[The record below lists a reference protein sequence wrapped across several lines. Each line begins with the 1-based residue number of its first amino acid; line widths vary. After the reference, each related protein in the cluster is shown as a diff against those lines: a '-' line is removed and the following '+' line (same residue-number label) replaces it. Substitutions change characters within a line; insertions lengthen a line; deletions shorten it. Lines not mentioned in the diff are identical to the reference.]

1 MLAPWVSGGD
11 CLGRDTP
18 GMVRDL
24 GKGSLEFSAPEVE
37 F

>member
-1 MLAPWVSGGD
+1 MSAPWVSGGNH
-11 CLGRDTP
+11 LGRNTP

-37 F
+37 C